1 MALSGTF
8 QNLVGSNSK
17 FGIVCYWTGTQS
29 IPNNQTTI
37 SITVKLRYWDVEIGS
52 RTGSYNI
59 GGSTGSWS
67 ASSIYDYDH
76 QYWHETTL
84 GTASAVITHNAD
96 GTATGK
102 SLSITYPYRGYYG
115 GVYFDSITAST
126 SVDLDQIP
134 RYANVTESLSS
145 RTETSLTVAWA
156 TDSTADK
163 LWYSTNNGSSY
174 TEVAIAEGTS
184 GSYTVTGLTAGTTYQ
199 VITKVRRK
207 DSQLESES
215 TAGSFATYAYPYANS
230 MPNFILGNKVT
241 IGIFNPLG
249 RSVTVKMLKGTTEI
263 GSYTTSGTS
272 VAGFNT
278 TAMVNAL
285 YATIPSAK
293 SAQYKIAVVY
303 GTIVSMIDGGTFTV
317 KEADCKPTIT
327 GLTYQDT
334 NATAVAITGNNQDIV
349 RNISTV
355 QYTATGLAGTKSATV
370 ASVSL
375 SVNGSV
381 YALTRSGSTATG
393 GNATINSG
401 TNVTAT
407 ATVTDSRGITNTKT
421 VTVTMLDW
429 SVPSAILSINR
440 QNNYYSETDFKVDAQ
455 YAYINGRNTI
465 SISYS
470 CTREDGG
477 GSAVTGSLSDNVT
490 KVVTLN
496 NNYAWLIT
504 ITLTDGFGGTATYN
518 TRISR
523 GMPIVYFDRLNNAI
537 GINRFPRSGKSLD
550 IDGDVAID
558 GDLALEDVA
567 DVNSDLLTNTI
578 FHGTCTTAGA
588 TADKVAT
595 VTGTFPA
602 TLRVGTTVMITFSN
616 ANSGAVADL
625 TLNVNNTG
633 AFPIKYVNNSSLTN
647 LSAVGQIRANSPV
660 MFVYT
665 ETSSTTKYWVA
676 TGLNYNNT
684 YSSMSE
690 AEAIAG
696 TATTARSITAQRL
709 DIAIKS
715 KFPYITEEGTD
726 GDWTYRKWSNGT
738 AECWAV
744 KQWNVG
750 TFDEWSNSV
759 YRSSARP
766 WWYFPTGLFVAP
778 PNLQANHISLGGVW
792 TQGIISDTGTKN
804 LTKDNTCAFVAL
816 RPNAYNN
823 WDMETHLYAKGAW
836 K

>member
-8 QNLVGSNSK
+8 QNLVGSNSR

-29 IPNNQTTI
+29 VPNNQTTI

-52 RTGSYNI
+52 RTGSYDI

-102 SLSITYPYRGYYG
+102 TLSITYPYRGTYG

-134 RYANVTESLSS
+134 RYATVTESLSS

-215 TAGSFATYAYPYANS
+215 SAGSFATYAYPYANS
-230 MPNFILGNKVT
+230 MPNFTLGNKVT

-370 ASVSL
+370 ASVQL
-375 SVNGSV
+375 YVNGNA
-381 YALTRSGSTATG
+381 YGLTVSGTTATG

-407 ATVTDSRGITNTKT
+407 ATVTDSRGITATRQ

-429 SVPSAILSINR
+429 SLPSAILSINR

-455 YAYINGRNTI
+455 YAYINGHNTI
-465 SISYS
+465 AIAYR
-470 CTREDGG
+470 CLREDGG
-477 GSAVTGSLSDNVT
+477 GSAVTGTLQDNVT
-490 KVVTLN
+490 KVVTLD
-496 NNYAWLIT
+496 NNYAWVIT
-504 ITLTDGFGGTATYN
+504 ITLLDGFGGTATYN

-523 GMPIVYFDRLNNAI
+523 GMPIVYYDRLNNSM
-537 GINRFPRSGKSLD
+537 GINRFPRAGKSLD
-550 IDGDVAID
+550 INGV
-558 GDLALEDVA
+558 LALDDVEN
-567 DVNSDLLTNTI
+567 VNSDLLTNTI
-578 FHGTCTTAGA
+578 FHGTCTTGA
-588 TADKVAT
+588 STTAKVAT
-595 VTGTFPA
+595 VTGTFPS
-602 TLRVGTTVMITFSN
+602 TLSVGTTVMITFSN
-616 ANSGAVADL
+616 TNSGAVTDL
-625 TLNVNNTG
+625 TLEVNSTG
-633 AFPIKYVNNSSLTN
+633 AKPIKYLNNSSTIDLPAKGNIQADRPIT
-647 LSAVGQIRANSPV
+647 
-660 MFVYT
+660 FVYDGT
-665 ETSSTTKYWVA
+665 YWIA
-676 TGLNYNNT
+676 TGFNYNTT

-696 TATTARSITAQRL
+696 TATSNRVITAKNL
-709 DIAIKS
+709 DTAIKS
-715 KFPYITEEGTD
+715 KFADYIVEQGND
-726 GDWTYRKWSNGT
+726 GNNWTYVKWNSGKSECWGKITTTLTGQSWGSGTEFSGSALGYPANLFLTAPVFECSVQSDPSTIPRLWKKGT
-738 AECWAV
+738 A
-744 KQWNVG
+744 
-750 TFDEWSNSV
+750 T
-759 YRSSARP
+759 SS
-766 WWYFPTGLFVAP
+766 
-778 PNLQANHISLGGVW
+778 PNLGAFRPDTSYIGVGVSIDFSCHAI
-792 TQGIISDTGTKN
+792 GI
-804 LTKDNTCAFVAL
+804 
-816 RPNAYNN
+816 
-823 WDMETHLYAKGAW
+823 W